1 MRRHIIIGRFGP
13 GDRESVPLGN
23 DEVSTRLDL
32 VAGERSLDHGI
43 SHAITDLAKLGVYP
57 SEIGV
62 DLLILAALVH
72 AADTRVS
79 RATESQDGWT
89 PEVRLMAPVSDP
101 QRWAGAGPKLTL
113 APPQTIPLDKLALHE
128 GNVRQIKAGVSIESL
143 AADIERRGL
152 LQSLS
157 VRPILNEAGE
167 ETGAY
172 GVQAGGRRLRALQL
186 LVKQKRLAKNAPIPC
201 IVRSEGFVEA
211 DSLAENT
218 EREALHPLDQFRAF
232 KALADKGEGEETI
245 AAAFNVSAHVVKQR
259 LRLAKASPVLLQA
272 YEDDEITLDQ
282 LMAFCLTDDH
292 ARQEQVFDAIQKQW
306 NKGADAIR
314 RMLTEK
320 TVHAG
325 DRRALFVS
333 ADAYKTAG
341 GIIIRD
347 LFDEDDG
354 GYLQDVPLLE
364 RLVSEKLA
372 AEAEALKAEGWGWV
386 EAAVDFP
393 WNHHR
398 DFRALKP
405 VSPALTEDQD
415 KQLQALLDEL
425 EALDETGDRTEQEET
440 RRGLVISAIADL
452 ENRSPVFEEAQKARA
467 GAFISLR
474 DDGLLLIERGYL
486 RREDAADFIRDH
498 VHVVAV
504 TGDDDDD
511 GEPLPANFNG
521 AEPAQSVAAPDEDE
535 DATDLPDRLMIE
547 LTAYHSLAL
556 REALANDPG
565 IAFLAML
572 HAMTLRLFY
581 HYTTDTCLQVEAKNS
596 LTSPFPGLA
605 DFPASTAIAARHRA
619 WEKPC
624 PKSPKICGRRCKASM
639 PTTARRC
646 SRIAPVSPSTRC
658 TNRICAYRKNAATPS
673 SSPKP
678 CVST

>member
-1 MRRHIIIGRFGP
+1 M
-13 GDRESVPLGN
+13 
-23 DEVSTRLDL
+23 T
-32 VAGERSLDHGI
+32 
-43 SHAITDLAKLGVYP
+43 K
-57 SEIGV
+57 
-62 DLLILAALVH
+62 AA
-72 AADTRVS
+72 
-79 RATESQDGWT
+79 
-89 PEVRLMAPVSDP
+89 
-101 QRWAGAGPKLTL
+101 PKLALT
-113 APPQTIPLDKLALHE
+113 PPQTIPLDKLVLHE

-186 LVKQKRLAKNAPIPC
+186 LVKQKKLAKNAPVPC

-272 YEDDEITLDQ
+272 YEDDEINLDQ

-292 ARQEQVFDAIQKQW
+292 ERQEQVFDAIQKQW

-325 DRRALFVS
+325 DRRAIFVS
-333 ADAYKTAG
+333 ADAYKAAG

-347 LFDEDDG
+347 LFDDDEG

-393 WNHHR
+393 
-398 DFRALKP
+398 
-405 VSPALTEDQD
+405 VESSPRFQG
-415 KQLQALLDEL
+415 L
-425 EALDETGDRTEQEET
+425 EAAFARAHRGSGTGSSRPFSMSLKRLTKRATGPSRMRHGAIWLFARSRISKTARLFSTT
-440 RRGLVISAIADL
+440 RKRPRPEPSSAFAMTACFSSSAAISAAKMQPT
-452 ENRSPVFEEAQKARA
+452 S
-467 GAFISLR
+467 S
-474 DDGLLLIERGYL
+474 
-486 RREDAADFIRDH
+486 
-498 VHVVAV
+498 
-504 TGDDDDD
+504 
-511 GEPLPANFNG
+511 
-521 AEPAQSVAAPDEDE
+521 
-535 DATDLPDRLMIE
+535 ATMCM
-547 LTAYHSLAL
+547 S
-556 REALANDPG
+556 
-565 IAFLAML
+565 
-572 HAMTLRLFY
+572 
-581 HYTTDTCLQVEAKNS
+581 
-596 LTSPFPGLA
+596 
-605 DFPASTAIAARHRA
+605 
-619 WEKPC
+619 
-624 PKSPKICGRRCKASM
+624 
-639 PTTARRC
+639 
-646 SRIAPVSPSTRC
+646 
-658 TNRICAYRKNAATPS
+658 
-673 SSPKP
+673 
-678 CVST
+678 

>member
-1 MRRHIIIGRFGP
+1 M
-13 GDRESVPLGN
+13 
-23 DEVSTRLDL
+23 T
-32 VAGERSLDHGI
+32 
-43 SHAITDLAKLGVYP
+43 K
-57 SEIGV
+57 
-62 DLLILAALVH
+62 
-72 AADTRVS
+72 
-79 RATESQDGWT
+79 ATAQ
-89 PEVRLMAPVSDP
+89 
-101 QRWAGAGPKLTL
+101 KLTL
-113 APPQTIPLDKLALHE
+113 APPQTIRLDKLVLHD

-143 AADIERRGL
+143 AADIGRRGL

-157 VRPILNEAGE
+157 VRPILNDAGE

-186 LVKQKRLAKNAPIPC
+186 LVKQKRLAKNAPVPC
-201 IVRSEGFVEA
+201 IVRTEGFVEA

-232 KALADKGEGEETI
+232 KALADKGQGEETI
-245 AAAFNVSAHVVKQR
+245 AAAFGVSAHVVKQR

-292 ARQEQVFDAIQKQW
+292 ERQEQVFDAIQKQW

-325 DRRALFVS
+325 DRRAIFVS
-333 ADAYKTAG
+333 ADAYKAAG

-347 LFDEDDG
+347 LFDDDEG

-405 VSPALTEDQD
+405 LSPALTEDQD
-415 KQLQALLDEL
+415 RQLQALLDEL
-425 EALDETGDRTEQEET
+425 EALDETGDRSEQDET
-440 RRGLVISAIADL
+440 RRDLVIRAIADL
-452 ENRSPVFEEAQKARA
+452 ENRSPVFDDAQKAKA

-474 DDGLLLIERGYL
+474 DDGPLLIERGYV
-486 RREDAADFIRDH
+486 RREDVADYIRDR
-498 VHVVAV
+498 VHVVTV
-504 TGDDDDD
+504 TGDEDDL
-511 GEPLPANFNG
+511 EPHPANFNG
-521 AEPAQSVAAPDEDE
+521 SMQATQGAEDDED
-535 DATDLPDRLMIE
+535 DASALPDRLMIE

-556 REALANDPG
+556 RDALANNPG

-581 HYTTDTCLQVEAKNS
+581 HYTTDTCAQIEAKDA

-605 DFPASTAIAARHRA
+605 DFPASSAIAARHRA
-619 WEKPC
+619 WEEALPEKPEELWAALQSLDAGNREALFAHC
-624 PKSPKICGRRCKASM
+624 AGLTINAVHEPQMRVSQKRRHAFQLAEALKLDMTQAGWVTRADNYLSRV
-639 PTTARRC
+639 TK
-646 SRIAPVSPSTRC
+646 SRIIAAVSEAKGEATAELLADLKKKEMAIEAERLLTGSGWLPEPLRVPEALDEAP
-658 TNRICAYRKNAATPS
+658 AAALPAFLDDGEALQAAE
-673 SSPKP
+673 
-678 CVST
+678 